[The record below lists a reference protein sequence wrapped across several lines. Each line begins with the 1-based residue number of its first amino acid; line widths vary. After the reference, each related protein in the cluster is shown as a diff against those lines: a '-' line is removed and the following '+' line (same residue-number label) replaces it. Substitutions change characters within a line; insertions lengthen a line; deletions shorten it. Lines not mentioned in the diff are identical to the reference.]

1 MKKGVIIT
9 LGVIVAVIL
18 IVVFSAIGGYNGL
31 VSGRESVSSAFSQI
45 DVQLQRRTDLIPNLV
60 STVKGFAAQE
70 QDVIDSVTTARAQL
84 AGAQTVGEKAEA
96 DSVLNSALSRLM
108 VIVENYPELK
118 SDANFRQ
125 LSDELAGTE
134 NRISVARKDYNEAVQ
149 SYNNMVVR
157 FPNNIWAGMFGF
169 QKAEYFEAAAGSD
182 QVPEVDFS
190 K

>member
-1 MKKGVIIT
+1 M
-9 LGVIVAVIL
+9 
-18 IVVFSAIGGYNGL
+18 
-31 VSGRESVSSAFSQI
+31 
-45 DVQLQRRTDLIPNLV
+45 
-60 STVKGFAAQE
+60 
-70 QDVIDSVTTARAQL
+70 
-84 AGAQTVGEKAEA
+84 GEKAEA
-96 DSVLNSALSRLM
+96 DSALNSALSRLM